1 MAVTPQTNAT
11 LYEIAEFLRLHDD
24 FVISG
29 HVNPDGDCIGSQLA
43 LAHALESLGKT
54 VTCVLAKPDSLPHE
68 LAFLP
73 GAASMVAACDFDG
86 PCNVFV
92 GVDVPSFERLG
103 QDASAIRNRSAH
115 SITIDHHAADERMCD
130 MVHVDPDSAS
140 ASILVWNVIKLL
152 CPEAP
157 YESALCAYTG
167 LVTDTGCFRF
177 QNSDARA
184 FATASELITQ
194 GVDAAMV
201 ATRIYQEK
209 TLASLKLESLA
220 VDRMELV
227 SNGSAVVSWVTMT
240 DFQALSA
247 CKSDAE
253 SLVDVLRS
261 MSGVKVVCMLREQ
274 DDCVRGSLRAKDDT
288 DVASLAR
295 KYDGGGHRAAAGFTL
310 YMPIDQAVALMRDEL
325 ANLV

>member
-1 MAVTPQTNAT
+1 MTVTPQTNAT
-11 LYEIAEFLRLHDD
+11 LNDIAEFLRLHDGY
-24 FVISG
+24 VICG

-54 VTCVLAKPDSLPHE
+54 VTCVLAKPGSLPHE
-68 LAFLP
+68 LSFLP
-73 GAASMVAACDFDG
+73 GAASMVAACDFEG
-86 PCNVFV
+86 PCDVFV
-92 GVDVPSFERLG
+92 GVDVPSRERLG
-103 QDASAIRNRSAH
+103 HDASAIRDRSTH
-115 SITIDHHAADERMCD
+115 SITIDHHAADDRMCD
-130 MVHVDPDSAS
+130 MAHVDPDAAS
-140 ASILVWNVIKLL
+140 ASILVWNIVKHL
-152 CPEAP
+152 CSEVP
-157 YESALCAYTG
+157 YASALCAYTG

-201 ATRIYQEK
+201 ATRVYQEK
-209 TLASLKLESLA
+209 SLASLKLESLA

-227 SNGSAVVSWVTMT
+227 SGGLAVVSWVTKA
-240 DFQALSA
+240 DFQALNA

-310 YMPIDQAVALMRDEL
+310 HMPIDRAVALMRDEL